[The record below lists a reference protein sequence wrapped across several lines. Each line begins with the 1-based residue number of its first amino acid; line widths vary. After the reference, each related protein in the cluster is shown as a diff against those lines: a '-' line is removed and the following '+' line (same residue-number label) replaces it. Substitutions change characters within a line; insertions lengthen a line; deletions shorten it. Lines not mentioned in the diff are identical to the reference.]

1 MNRASAAILRWYL
14 LTLDD
19 GEEHAETLISAIA
32 TGMAN
37 GDERLRNMFYSLLS
51 QAHAASEHSDDYDI
65 LSRLFE
71 LHFELDALH
80 AAEIRIRNITELME
94 LTSTEAMGPISARIH
109 DLKIKSL
116 MAEIGTE
123 HQPT

>member
-14 LTLDD
+14 LTLED

-32 TGMAN
+32 NGMAN
-37 GDERLRNMFYSLLS
+37 GDERLRYMFYSLLS
-51 QAHAASEHSDDYDI
+51 QAHAAAEHSDDCDI

-71 LHFELDALH
+71 LHFELDALQ
-80 AAEIRIRNITELME
+80 AVEIRIRNITELIE
-94 LTSTEAMGPISARIH
+94 LTNTEARGPISARIR

-116 MAEIGTE
+116 MAEIGLE
-123 HQPT
+123 DQPT